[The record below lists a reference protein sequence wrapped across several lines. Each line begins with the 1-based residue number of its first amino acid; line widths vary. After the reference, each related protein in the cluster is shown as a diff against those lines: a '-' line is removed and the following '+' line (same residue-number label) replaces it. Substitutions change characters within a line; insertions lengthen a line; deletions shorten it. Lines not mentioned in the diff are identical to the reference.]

1 MRLGSMIQ
9 FSRQGARVAAILA
22 SVAIAATAAHA
33 QDPFPTRAVKIVV
46 SAPPGGQTDSLAR
59 FLGDGLSKRWGQPV
73 VVENI
78 PGAGQ
83 TIGTA
88 KVAHS
93 PPDGYTLHLA
103 MHATFTRKLY
113 YTSLNY
119 EPTAL
124 TPLLQLG
131 EAGYA
136 LVARPDLPAKDV
148 RELIAYAKQQ
158 EGRTSLGLLGMGGDS
173 HVRMVIF
180 GLRNGIKFTQAA
192 YKGES
197 DILNALA
204 GSHLDI
210 AMVSLSSALALV
222 PKVKII
228 AITSAERNPAA
239 KDLPTFAESGVQ
251 DFSFGIRYFL
261 VGPPDMNQALQKK
274 IHEDA
279 AAVMAA
285 PDAAAML
292 ARLQLTPSDRSL
304 DAARKGAAAEVESFR
319 RIMAESKLEP
329 QR

>member
-1 MRLGSMIQ
+1 MP
-9 FSRQGARVAAILA
+9 FSSTLEIPRRGVHLAAMLVAMAIAA
-22 SVAIAATAAHA
+22 SVAHA
-33 QDPFPTRAVKIVV
+33 QEPFPTRAVKIVV

-88 KVAHS
+88 KVAHA

-113 YTSLNY
+113 YTNLNY
-119 EPTAL
+119 EPSAL
-124 TPLLQLG
+124 TPILQLG

-136 LVARPDLPAKDV
+136 LAARPDLPAKDV

-158 EGRTSLGLLGMGGDS
+158 AGRTSLGLLGMGGDS

-180 GLRNGIKFTQAA
+180 GLRNGISFTQAA

-197 DILNALA
+197 DIMNALA

-210 AMVSLSSALALV
+210 AMISLSTALALV
-222 PKVKII
+222 PKVKLI

-239 KDLPTFAESGVQ
+239 KDVPTFAESGVQ
-251 DFSFGIRYFL
+251 DFAFGIRYFL

-279 AAVMAA
+279 AAIMATPEA
-285 PDAAAML
+285 GAML
-292 ARLQLTPSDRSL
+292 AKLQLTPSDRSL
-304 DAARKGAAAEVESFR
+304 EGARKTAVAEVESFR
-319 RIMAESKLEP
+319 RIMVESKLEP
-329 QR
+329 QH